1 MKLARPDLFHPRIV
15 LASCR
20 ELPEGDGDDAGL
32 VGALRRRGLHARW
45 LPWDDPATERADL
58 VILRATWDY
67 PARRDEFLA
76 WTRRVSHLLN
86 PAAVVAWN
94 SDKHYLR
101 DLAEAGVPVV
111 ASRFA
116 EPGGVEPD
124 LPPGEVVVKPA
135 VGAGALDTRR
145 FTDPSAALGHARSL
159 LGAGRGVL
167 VQPYDARVE
176 AGETACVF
184 LGGEQSHAF
193 TKAPMLPPGG
203 QAPPLDGSGAF
214 ATESLG
220 PADPDADI
228 WELGY
233 GALDAACALL
243 GVARHELLYARVDVI
258 GRPGDAV
265 VLELELIEPALGWG
279 QLDDR
284 NRELAQ
290 RQFALQV
297 ESACER
303 MGLGPLSHRGP

>member
-20 ELPEGDGDDAGL
+20 ELPAGDGDDAGL
-32 VGALRRRGLHARW
+32 VGALRRRGLHAHW
-45 LPWDDPATERADL
+45 LPWDDPGTERADL

-76 WTRRVSHLLN
+76 WTRRVAHLLN

-101 DLAEAGVPVV
+101 DLAEAGVPVA

-116 EPGGVEPD
+116 EPGGAGPG
-124 LPPGEVVVKPA
+124 LPSRVVSPA
-135 VGAGALDTRR
+135 
-145 FTDPSAALGHARSL
+145 
-159 LGAGRGVL
+159 
-167 VQPYDARVE
+167 DARV
-176 AGETACVF
+176 AVRETACVF

-193 TKAPMLPPGG
+193 TKAPMLPSGG
-203 QAPPLDGSGAF
+203 QAPPLDGSGAVV
-214 ATESLG
+214 TESLG
-220 PADPDADI
+220 PADPDAEI

-233 GALDAACALL
+233 GALDVACALL

-258 GRPGDAV
+258 GRTGDAV
-265 VLELELIEPALGWG
+265 VLELDLIEPALGWS
-279 QLDDR
+279 QLGKR